1 MKTNNNST
9 TSEVRAEQVTN
20 TQAQAN
26 QAEAIYLGI
35 DLHKVSISITR
46 IIDHS
51 TPQPAQRFT
60 WAKFW
65 GFAQKQSA
73 QAKKVYAV
81 YEAGAFWVWVPR
93 QLQAV
98 GVQWHSTHP
107 DEL

>member
-1 MKTNNNST
+1 MKTNNNSN

-51 TPQPAQRFT
+51 TPQPAQRLT

-73 QAKKVYAV
+73 QAKKLYAV
-81 YEAGAFWVWVPR
+81 YEAAGLVVWVR
-93 QLQAV
+93 LKMHAR
-98 GVQWHSTHP
+98 G
-107 DEL
+107 